1 MSPPGAPASSATASK
16 RNIES
21 VVQSLTSMGLPADRL
36 RLSARTLADASGNE
50 VRIYPR

>member
-1 MSPPGAPASSATASK
+1 VSPLGTASSSAAASK
-16 RNIES
+16 RNIEN
-21 VVQSLTSMGLPADRL
+21 VVQSLTSMGLPADRI